1 MAFFTTTPSSRCCL
15 VVCNIT
21 HAGRLPDVLA
31 SVHTNNVL
39 VCATTKHP
47 FSPSSSKTD
56 FSFVTPL
63 SNTEAQQAETQGADD
78 AAAAPAPV
86 EDDEPQTSAS
96 QRKKE
101 KRNKKK
107 KGKGNSFD
115 DEDEKDFG
123 LGGGLPGADGVA
135 GEEEVADEAP
145 AMSASQRKKEKRNK
159 KKQSKQTDVDE
170 EGDAAVGEAEVEEEE
185 EEEVEEEQSAAAKSG
200 KAGGFG
206 ALFAASD
213 DGDDDADAGGTED
226 AAAQEGEAPEAAA
239 AAEEEPAAEVVE
251 EAAPAP
257 AEDDAEA
264 PARLSKED
272 RKRLKAERK
281 AAKQKAAGGG
291 GAPAEEAAAPAAVD
305 PATPQADVAE
315 EEEQAGGAAAAPV
328 ADPDPE
334 SEPKPEAKAKAEA
347 APVKLTK
354 EERKRLKAERKAAKK
369 QALVAAEQPAEK
381 GRATDLDLNF
391 TLTQRVDPANL
402 EDGATN
408 IKVDAFSLSA
418 RGKELFVNAELHI
431 VAGRKYGVL
440 GPNGHGKTTLLRHI
454 AERKFHFPANID
466 ILLCEQEVAANELG
480 AFEAVL
486 SSDEKRTELLEEE
499 KRLLAASE
507 AGDPDVAGEK
517 TIQEQLTDCYD
528 NLRAIGADA
537 APGRARKILNGLGFT
552 NEMMERPTNQFSGG
566 WRMRVSLA
574 RALFIEPTCLILDE
588 PTNHLDLNAVI
599 WLDDYLSK
607 WKKTLLIVSHD
618 QDFLDNVCTDMVHVE
633 MRKLDYYRGNYS
645 SFKKMQKQKRREYEK
660 KYKKQQDDLKRL
672 KSKGQSKKS
681 AEAKVK
687 KDPNSRMAKGK
698 KKGAQKGQQD
708 DAVEEDTSSDLLQR
722 YREYVV
728 NFDFVDPPK
737 LSPPILGISE
747 VSFKYTPDAD
757 WLFQGLEFGIDMNS
771 RIAIVGNNG
780 VGKSTFLKLL
790 TGENEPTVG
799 RVERNH
805 KLKIG
810 VFNQHSAEILGDN
823 ESPAEYLQRVHD
835 MSIEEGRR
843 NLGRFGLE
851 KHAHTIPMRDL
862 SGGQKARVAFAD
874 LANKEPDILILDEPT
889 NNLDLESIDAL
900 IDALQKFEGAV
911 ILVSHDAR
919 LICEAECELYEC
931 ADQAMTK
938 FNGEFY
944 DYRQMILDRLDDDDV
959 EEVEGRRVDVGAAVA
974 ARQAEAAGILEVDD
988 GTDEVWG

>member
-1 MAFFTTTPSSRCCL
+1 M
-15 VVCNIT
+15 
-21 HAGRLPDVLA
+21 
-31 SVHTNNVL
+31 
-39 VCATTKHP
+39 
-47 FSPSSSKTD
+47 
-56 FSFVTPL
+56 
-63 SNTEAQQAETQGADD
+63 
-78 AAAAPAPV
+78 
-86 EDDEPQTSAS
+86 
-96 QRKKE
+96 
-101 KRNKKK
+101 
-107 KGKGNSFD
+107 
-115 DEDEKDFG
+115 
-123 LGGGLPGADGVA
+123 
-135 GEEEVADEAP
+135 
-145 AMSASQRKKEKRNK
+145 
-159 KKQSKQTDVDE
+159 
-170 EGDAAVGEAEVEEEE
+170 
-185 EEEVEEEQSAAAKSG
+185 
-200 KAGGFG
+200 
-206 ALFAASD
+206 
-213 DGDDDADAGGTED
+213 
-226 AAAQEGEAPEAAA
+226 
-239 AAEEEPAAEVVE
+239 
-251 EAAPAP
+251 
-257 AEDDAEA
+257 
-264 PARLSKED
+264 
-272 RKRLKAERK
+272 
-281 AAKQKAAGGG
+281 
-291 GAPAEEAAAPAAVD
+291 
-305 PATPQADVAE
+305 
-315 EEEQAGGAAAAPV
+315 
-328 ADPDPE
+328 
-334 SEPKPEAKAKAEA
+334 
-347 APVKLTK
+347 
-354 EERKRLKAERKAAKK
+354 KAERKAAKK
-369 QALVAAEQPAEK
+369 KALAGDADAPQEA

-402 EDGATN
+402 EEGVVN

-454 AERKFHFPANID
+454 AERKFQFPASID
-466 ILLCEQEVAANELG
+466 ILLCEQEVSANELG

-486 SSDEKRTELLEEE
+486 SADVERTTLLAEEA
-499 KRLLAASE
+499 RLLAASE
-507 AGDPDVAGEK
+507 AGEADVPGQETNSEK
-517 TIQEQLTDCYD
+517 LTKVYE
-528 NLRAIGADA
+528 NLQAIGADA
-537 APGRARKILNGLGFT
+537 APGKARKILNGLGFT

-698 KKGAQKGQQD
+698 KKGASKGQQD
-708 DAVEEDTSSDLLQR
+708 DAVEDESSDLLAR
-722 YREYVV
+722 YKEYVV

-747 VSFKYTPDAD
+747 VSFKYSADAD

-790 TGENEPTVG
+790 TGENEPTLG

-805 KLKIG
+805 RLKIG

-919 LICEAECELYEC
+919 LICEAECTLYEC

-938 FNGEFY
+938 FDGEFY
-944 DYRQMILDRLDDDDV
+944 DYRQMILDRLDDDDGV
-959 EEVEGRRVDVGAAVA
+959 EEVEGRRVDVKSAVA
-974 ARQAEAAGILEVDD
+974 ARAAEAAGAVLADD
-988 GTDEVWG
+988 GADEVWG